1 MSKVKS
7 ISNPKELSIEE
18 AYAKMQNILK
28 EMESGNL
35 PIDQIIAKLEESKA
49 LMLHCKEKL
58 KNAELLVQK
67 IQEE

>member
-7 ISNPKELSIEE
+7 TTSPKDLSIEE
-18 AYAKMQNILK
+18 AYAKMQKILH
-28 EMESGNL
+28 EMESGSL
-35 PIDQIIAKLEESKA
+35 SIDQIIAKLEESKA
-49 LMLHCKEKL
+49 LMLYCKEKL